1 MAFSWYI
8 TELAP
13 QNEWDLQMNI
23 YIYIDIHHYLP
34 PRGFVRLHYWNGF
47 PLTQGFFRG
56 SSIIFLPLFITN
68 HQDRDTFRNRSSIHE
83 TDLRTLKFYKTVKVS
98 FHMVYLKHAKNRMEL
113 HRQALRSLLSK
124 YGAGAVLFRP
134 ASSANQ
140 KRANEE
146 ASCSLELQPV
156 FF

>member
-1 MAFSWYI
+1 MR
-8 TELAP
+8 LA
-13 QNEWDLQMNI
+13 NE
-23 YIYIDIHHYLP
+23 YIYRYTSLP
-34 PRGFVRLHYWNGF
+34 ATRGFVRLHYWNGF